1 MIDVRIEARTS
12 KYSLSEEVLEWPLF
26 LYFFLSLT
34 LSRSLSL
41 SLSVPSLPPLSVA
54 AGSSLAAED
63 GPRKATPIGS
73 LLNPKGRISKK

>member
-12 KYSLSEEVLEWPLF
+12 KYSLRRGARMASLSLF
-26 LYFFLSLT
+26 LPLSYSLSLP
-34 LSRSLSL
+34 LSL